1 MLAAAPRAQLPFLFV
16 SCGTE
21 DPLLQV
27 NRAFSRLLDRDHI
40 PHENIEQP
48 GAHSW
53 TLWKQQLPGVLRL
66 LAARWRL

>member
-1 MLAAAPRAQLPFLFV
+1 RPTSSNPCSQPRPGR
-16 SCGTE
+16 SS
-21 DPLLQV
+21 
-27 NRAFSRLLDRDHI
+27 RSRLLDRDHI

-66 LAARWRL
+66 LAARWRLHQ